1 MVPMP
6 LNPIPTA
13 VPDLGST
20 VMLASLDPV
29 AFAVLGVLVATCSG
43 IVWLAARPTR
53 HPAQRRPSR
62 QIHPIRQPA

>member
-6 LNPIPTA
+6 LSPIPTA

-20 VMLASLDPV
+20 VMLASLDPA
-29 AFAVLGVLVATCSG
+29 AFTVLGVLVAICLG
-43 IVWLAARPTR
+43 IVWLAARPAR
-53 HPAQRRPSR
+53 RPAQRRPSH